1 MIVINNKSLLEDY
14 CRRYDIASHFTC
26 WDALTKKLVRYEK
39 GEIIAL
45 YGEKTDKLF
54 FLVKGTIKFCCITD
68 NFEEYF
74 FFDAKNDG
82 LFGEVEYVLKIP
94 SITQSEVIDECDC
107 IVIPIEENRHIL
119 DNDLKFHVFVN
130 NILAQKYNEMRSIY
144 MNKETCKLDVRLAKY
159 ITKNKNDDYISD
171 LVQISKTVRCS
182 YRQLLRII
190 KNFSEQGWIE
200 RLPQKGKYKILNRKA
215 LEALVDEWE

>member
-1 MIVINNKSLLEDY
+1 
-14 CRRYDIASHFTC
+14 
-26 WDALTKKLVRYEK
+26 
-39 GEIIAL
+39 
-45 YGEKTDKLF
+45 
-54 FLVKGTIKFCCITD
+54 
-68 NFEEYF
+68 
-74 FFDAKNDG
+74 
-82 LFGEVEYVLKIP
+82 VLKIP

-144 MNKETCKLDVRLAKY
+144 MNMETCKLDVRLAKY